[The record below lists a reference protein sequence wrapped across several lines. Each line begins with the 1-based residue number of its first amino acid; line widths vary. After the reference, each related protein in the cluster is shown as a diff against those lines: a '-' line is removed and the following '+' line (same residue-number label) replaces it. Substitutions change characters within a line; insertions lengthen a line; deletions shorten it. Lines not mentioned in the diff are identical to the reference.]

1 MHYLAATASVH
12 ATAAICDYLDD
23 RAAADDTVTVVA
35 VAPPDDAT
43 ARRDAQEALNVA
55 PVRLAAVETVE
66 TDLREAEGEPADVLL
81 EAARA
86 IDADEILLTPHD
98 ADPGG
103 STALGSTARALLE
116 ASTLPV
122 VVVPAPD
129 L

>member
-12 ATAAICDYLDD
+12 ATAALCDYLDD
-23 RAAADDTVTVVA
+23 RAGADDTVTVVA

-55 PVRLAAVETVE
+55 PVRLAGVGAVETE
-66 TDLREAEGEPADVLL
+66 LQEDGDDPAERLL
-81 EAARA
+81 ETARA
-86 IDADEILLTPHD
+86 VGADELLLTPHD
-98 ADPGG
+98 GRPET

-116 ASTLPV
+116 AASIPV
-122 VVVPAPD
+122 VVVPVPE